1 MGKALVIAEKPSVA
15 SDLSRALGGL
25 EKKGDYFENEQ
36 YVISSTIG
44 HLVELVRP
52 GEIGKGRGKWNLQ
65 NLPIIPDP
73 FELKPIEKTENRFK
87 LLKRLLKRED
97 IDRIINA
104 CDAGREGE
112 LIFRYLLQLSNVQK
126 PIRRLW
132 LQSMTDQAI
141 KDAFAHLRTDEEMLP
156 LADAAVCRSESDWLI
171 GINATRA
178 LTALQNKAGGFQL
191 TPAGRVQTPTLAIL
205 VEREERIRFFQ
216 PRNYWE
222 VFADFEVARGAYR
235 GRWFDENFKKDQDE
249 DGRAER
255 IWEKRKA
262 DDIRAKVLGKPGSV
276 TEERKPTSQIAPLL
290 YDLTSLQREANSRFG
305 FSAKTT
311 LQIAQQLYERLKLIT
326 YPRTDSRYLPG
337 DYLGT
342 SRRVLESINEP
353 GLRTHAQTALRNG
366 WVRPNMR
373 IFDDAKISDHFAII
387 PTGQIPRQLD
397 DRQQKIFDLVE
408 RRFIAAFFP
417 PAQFEVTTRI
427 TRVLEEAFKT
437 EGRILKDPGYLVVY
451 GRQLND
457 GGDREIVG
465 LMPRE
470 SARTVG
476 VEVQE
481 NQTKPPPRYQEGTLL
496 SAMEGAGKLVE
507 DEDLRD
513 AMSEKG
519 LGTPATRAQI
529 IEGLIQDGYVFREGR
544 DLVVSAKGLS
554 LLTLLGAIGIDA
566 LRSPALT
573 GDWEYRLNQMEHGRL
588 QRALFM
594 NDIRAMTRAI
604 VANVQSF
611 ANENLSIDN
620 IAGKYVTLD
629 VRCPNCGAAN
639 LKENYR
645 TYYCENCGYRFFKNV
660 ASRELS
666 AEEVTALFREG
677 KIGPLEGF
685 RSRLGRPFS
694 AVVVLNEEHK
704 PALEFEKNGDSQTVP
719 VDPNVHARIGP
730 CQVCQKGDVFDVGTA
745 YVCENL
751 ASGACTFKLAK
762 RILGRE
768 ISPDDMRN
776 MLVNG
781 RSNLLKGFIS
791 KKNKRSFDAA
801 LTLKRGEMKFEFPE
815 RRRTKAKGKSRRGQ
829 I

>member
-25 EKKGDYFENEQ
+25 EKKGDYFENEEFI
-36 YVISSTIG
+36 VSSTIG
-44 HLVELVRP
+44 HLVELARP
-52 GEIGKGRGKWNLQ
+52 GDLDNGKGKWSLQ

-73 FELKPIEKTENRFK
+73 FELKPIPKTEARYK
-87 LLKRLLKRED
+87 LLKRLLKRD
-97 IDRIINA
+97 DVDLVINA

-112 LIFRYLLQLSNVQK
+112 LIFRYLIQLANIKK

-132 LQSMTDQAI
+132 LQSMTGQAI
-141 KDAFAHLRTDEEMLP
+141 REAFTHLRTNEEMLP

-205 VEREERIRFFQ
+205 VEREQKIRLFE
-216 PRNYWE
+216 PRTYWE
-222 VFADFEVARGAYR
+222 VFAEFQVTHGTYR
-235 GRWFDENFKKDQDE
+235 GRWFDEHFRREQDE
-249 DGRAER
+249 DARAER
-255 IWEKRKA
+255 IWE
-262 DDIRAKVLGKPGSV
+262 RARAEAIKSKVLGQSGSV

-305 FSAKTT
+305 FSAKST
-311 LQIAQQLYERLKLIT
+311 LQIAQQLYERYKLIT
-326 YPRTDSRYLPG
+326 YPRTDSRHLPG

-342 SRRVLESINEP
+342 TRRILETIADPS
-353 GLRTHAQTALRNG
+353 LRTHAQTVLSNG
-366 WVRPNMR
+366 WVRPNKR
-373 IFDDAKISDHFAII
+373 IFDDSKISDHFAII
-387 PTGQIPRQLD
+387 PTGQNPRPLED
-397 DRQQKIFDLVE
+397 APRKIFDLVL
-408 RRFIAAFFP
+408 RRFVAAFFP

-427 TRVLEEAFKT
+427 TRVAEEAFKT
-437 EGRILKDPGYLVVY
+437 EGRILKDPGWLIVY
-451 GRQLND
+451 GRQLDEEGD
-457 GGDREIVG
+457 GELVEVVAGENAKATEVEV
-465 LMPRE
+465 RE
-470 SARTVG
+470 SV
-476 VEVQE
+476 
-481 NQTKPPPRYQEGTLL
+481 TKPPARYQEGTLL

-544 DLVVSAKGLS
+544 DLVVAAKGLS

-573 GDWEYRLNQMEHGRL
+573 GDWEYRLNQMERGRL
-588 QRALFM
+588 QRARFM
-594 NDIRAMTRAI
+594 NDIRSLAKQI
-604 VANVQSF
+604 VAKVQYF
-611 ANENLSIDN
+611 ANDNLSIDN
-620 IAGKYVTLD
+620 IAGTYVTLD
-629 VRCPNCGAAN
+629 VRCPNCEASN

-645 TYYCENCGYRFFKNV
+645 TYYCENCGFRFFKNM

-666 AEEVTALFREG
+666 ATEVTNLYREG
-677 KIGPLEGF
+677 RIGPLEGF

-694 AVVVLNEEHK
+694 AVVVLNDERK
-704 PALEFEKNGDSQTVP
+704 PALDFEQNGDLKSLT
-719 VDPNVHARIGP
+719 VDPAVHGKIGP
-730 CQVCQKGDVFDVGTA
+730 CQVCGKGMVYDVGPA

-751 ASGACTFKLAK
+751 ASGTCTFKLAK

-768 ISPDDMRN
+768 IAPDEMRK
-776 MLVNG
+776 MLVEG
-781 RSNLLKGFIS
+781 KSGVLKGFVS
-791 KKNKRSFDAA
+791 KKNKRSFDAI
-801 LTLKRGEMKFEFPE
+801 LILDKGKMRFEFPE
-815 RRRTKAKGKSRRGQ
+815 RKKRTKKRQG
-829 I
+829 